1 MTMLMK
7 ELRLVRLAAY
17 LTCSLMPW
25 LACAATAP
33 AEQDSQTRSESN
45 DADTSGST
53 RLPQINVRGWWVSP
67 YLVPDSSSAT
77 LTETPL
83 VDIPRSIHVIP
94 ESVLRD
100 QNAQSLADAIRN
112 APSISVNMGEGM
124 RDEFLIR
131 GVKTKSDFY
140 ANGLRDDTEY
150 MRDLYNIAHV
160 DVLLGPAAL
169 VFGRGGA
176 GGVVNLVT
184 KLPEPRH
191 IGEASLEAGS
201 WQHWRGTADIG
212 DQVGESGAFRVLA
225 MGEDSG
231 GFRDHYFLHR
241 YAVNPEFGYQ
251 FSANTH
257 LDLGISYLSDRRIVD
272 RGITS
277 QNGRPVD
284 VPRDTFFGAPD
295 QNMSDGDVGAITAN
309 LSHDFDTNLKLVSSF
324 RASDADR
331 DYLNTYAGG
340 AVDGNGEFKMKGYA
354 HSHHRRSYINRT
366 DLIADIDSGQVKQ
379 TLVFGSE
386 YSSQRDHDYQTLP
399 SEGSKNLPG
408 RFPIANPEIA
418 PIAFPYLDRDNHV
431 VGKEFALYAQDQL
444 SWGDRWKAVIG
455 ARWDRFT
462 VDADYR
468 NPEVTPDHTY
478 NADNTWSPR
487 AGLIFKP
494 IQNDSIYA
502 SVTKTYTPQGANIA
516 LSRKSPDGANLDP
529 ESAINFEIGNKLELM
544 NGQLLIT
551 AALFHLEL
559 DDVVAEAADGSGELV
574 NTGAQR
580 NRGFS
585 VSADGALN
593 DQWSIFANF
602 THLTAKITEA
612 TEEADSGARV
622 GLVPR
627 NQFSIWTR
635 FAVSLHWGLA
645 AGVHGES
652 EKYTSYSNNVTL
664 PQYVVGD
671 LMAWYQTDKFRVQA
685 NLNNVSDKHYF
696 PTASSD
702 YEIMPGEPRNLM
714 VSLGFNY

>member
-1 MTMLMK
+1 MGTK
-7 ELRLVRLAAY
+7 NPRHTRLATSV
-17 LTCSLMPW
+17 LVGLLPFI
-25 LACAATAP
+25 ACAENPPDAQGMTSASE
-33 AEQDSQTRSESN
+33 AADSANESS
-45 DADTSGST
+45 AQ
-53 RLPQINVRGWWVSP
+53 LPQIDVRGWWVSP
-67 YLVPDSSSAT
+67 YLVPVTSSAT

-83 VDIPRSIHVIP
+83 VDIPRSISVIP

-150 MRDLYNIAHV
+150 MRDLYNVAHV

-176 GGVVNLVT
+176 GGVVNLVA
-184 KLPEPRH
+184 KMPESRQ

-201 WQHWRGTADIG
+201 WQHWRGTADLGNVIG
-212 DQVGESGAFRVLA
+212 DSAAYRVLV

-241 YAVNPEFGYQ
+241 YAVNPQFGFQ
-251 FSANTH
+251 FGADTH
-257 LDLGISYLSDRRIVD
+257 LDLGVSYLSDRRIVD

-295 QNMSDGDVGAITAN
+295 QNMSVGDVGAFTAN
-309 LSHDFDTNLKLVSSF
+309 LSHDFGSDLKLVSAF
-324 RASDADR
+324 RVSDTDR
-331 DYLNTYAGG
+331 DYVNTYAGG
-340 AVDGNGEFKMKGYA
+340 AVDANGEFKMKGYA

-366 DLIADIDSGQVKQ
+366 DLIADIDSGTVKQ
-379 TLVFGSE
+379 TLVFGAE
-386 YSSQRDHDYQTLP
+386 YSSQRDHDFQTLP

-418 PIAFPYLDRDNHV
+418 PILFPYLDRDNRV
-431 VGKEFALYAQDQL
+431 VGNELALYAQDQIAW
-444 SWGDRWKAVIG
+444 SEHWKAVVG

-462 VDADYR
+462 VDADYL
-468 NPEVTPDHTY
+468 NPAVTPNHTY
-478 NADNTWSPR
+478 NADSTWSPR
-487 AGLIFKP
+487 AGLIFNP
-494 IQNDSIYA
+494 VPNDSIYA

-551 AALFHLEL
+551 AALFQLEL

-574 NTGAQR
+574 NTGEQR

-593 DQWSIFANF
+593 ERWSIIANY
-602 THLTAKITEA
+602 THLNAEITKA
-612 TEEADSGARV
+612 TEEADAGARV

-627 NQFSIWTR
+627 NQFSVWTR
-635 FAVSLHWGLA
+635 FAISPHWGLA
-645 AGVHGES
+645 AGIHGES

-664 PQYVVGD
+664 PQYMVGD
-671 LMAWYQTDKFRVQA
+671 LMGWYQTDNFRAQV

-702 YEIMPGEPRNLM
+702 YEIMPGEPRNVMLT
-714 VSLGFNY
+714 LGFNY